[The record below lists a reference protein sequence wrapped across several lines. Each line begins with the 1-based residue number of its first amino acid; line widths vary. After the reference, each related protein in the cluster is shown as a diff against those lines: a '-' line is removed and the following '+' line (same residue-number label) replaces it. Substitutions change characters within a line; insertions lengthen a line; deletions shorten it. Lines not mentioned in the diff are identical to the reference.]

1 MYSLRKIQPGKGL
14 SLTETTAPTA
24 PGPGEV
30 LLRVSSAGR
39 WRRWGRVLKAWPPG
53 NWWPCARRSPVV
65 FVPRVRRVTRT
76 AV

>member
-30 LLRVSSAGR
+30 LLRVSSAGVC
-39 WRRWGRVLKAWPPG
+39 GTDLHIDCLLYISDAPDDT
-53 NWWPCARRSPVV
+53 PCGGLGG
-65 FVPRVRRVTRT
+65 PRLIT
-76 AV
+76 